1 MLNRLALGL
10 RRAPPLVLQTEAT
23 ECGLACLAMVAR
35 HHGDATDLATLRQ
48 RFPVS
53 LKGATL
59 AHLLHI
65 ARQMQLGSR
74 PVKLALHDLG
84 QLKLPCVLHWDFNH
98 FVVLT
103 AVGKHHVTILDPAHG
118 ERRLSVAEVSGS
130 FTGVALEL
138 WPDVD
143 FTPKEAPPSVKLG
156 SLMGRVTGLYRS
168 FGQILLLSL
177 VLETFA
183 LTSPFFMQWVVDHVI
198 VGQDRDLL
206 SVLVVGFGLLMLM
219 QQAVSAARS
228 WTLMGMGTT
237 LSVQWRANVL
247 GHLLRLPTQYFERR
261 HLGDVV
267 SRFGAVD
274 SIQATLTTSFLGA
287 VLDGL
292 MATITLV
299 MMFVYS
305 PALGGMACAAMLLY
319 LLGRWAWYA
328 PLRRATEAEIV
339 HGARQ
344 HSHFLE
350 TVRGVKTIKLFQR
363 QEERRAAWLT
373 LLIEQVNAGLRTQ
386 KLRLL
391 YQQWNGLLFGVENL
405 LVVWLGATM
414 VIDGRFTVGALL
426 AFMAYKTQFVSRVGG
441 LIDKFFEF
449 RMLRLQ
455 GERLADI
462 VHTPPEPTQGL
473 HPGPA
478 DDAAPRPADIA
489 IRGLHFA
496 YSAYE
501 PAVLQGVDLHI
512 AAGESVALIGPSGCG
527 KTTLINLL
535 LGVLTPTAG
544 EIRIGGEPLQTLGL
558 DKLRSMVGTVLQDD
572 VLFAGSI
579 ADNIAFFDPQPDR
592 DWVHACAQMAAIADD
607 IAQMPMHYN
616 TLVGDMGTVLSG
628 GQRQRILLARALY
641 KRPRI
646 LLLDEATSHLDVARE
661 KQVNSAIASLQ
672 LTRIIVAH
680 RPETIASAGRVIALQ
695 HGKVALDAPV
705 ATMFAPS
712 PAG

>member
-1 MLNRLALGL
+1 
-10 RRAPPLVLQTEAT
+10 
-23 ECGLACLAMVAR
+23 
-35 HHGDATDLATLRQ
+35 
-48 RFPVS
+48 
-53 LKGATL
+53 
-59 AHLLHI
+59 
-65 ARQMQLGSR
+65 
-74 PVKLALHDLG
+74 
-84 QLKLPCVLHWDFNH
+84 
-98 FVVLT
+98 
-103 AVGKHHVTILDPAHG
+103 
-118 ERRLSVAEVSGS
+118 
-130 FTGVALEL
+130 
-138 WPDVD
+138 
-143 FTPKEAPPSVKLG
+143 
-156 SLMGRVTGLYRS
+156 
-168 FGQILLLSL
+168 
-177 VLETFA
+177 
-183 LTSPFFMQWVVDHVI
+183 
-198 VGQDRDLL
+198 
-206 SVLVVGFGLLMLM
+206 
-219 QQAVSAARS
+219 
-228 WTLMGMGTT
+228 
-237 LSVQWRANVL
+237 
-247 GHLLRLPTQYFERR
+247 
-261 HLGDVV
+261 
-267 SRFGAVD
+267 
-274 SIQATLTTSFLGA
+274 
-287 VLDGL
+287 
-292 MATITLV
+292 
-299 MMFVYS
+299 
-305 PALGGMACAAMLLY
+305 
-319 LLGRWAWYA
+319 
-328 PLRRATEAEIV
+328 
-339 HGARQ
+339 
-344 HSHFLE
+344 
-350 TVRGVKTIKLFQR
+350 
-363 QEERRAAWLT
+363 
-373 LLIEQVNAGLRTQ
+373 
-386 KLRLL
+386 
-391 YQQWNGLLFGVENL
+391 
-405 LVVWLGATM
+405 M

-478 DDAAPRPADIA
+478 DGAAPRPADIA

-527 KTTLINLL
+527 KTTLVNLP

-544 EIRIGGEPLQTLGL
+544 EIRVGGETLQTLGL
-558 DKLRSMVGTVLQDD
+558 DQLRSMVGTVLQDD

-705 ATMFAPS
+705 ATMFAPP